1 MDQIKT
7 GKFIAQ
13 MRKEQGLTQ
22 SQLADKLFISNKT
35 ISKWETGKGLP
46 EVSIMLPLC
55 EILGINVNELLTGEK
70 IPIAEYKEK
79 AEENIM
85 NLVQEVQESRK
96 KIIISA
102 VVAFLSV
109 ISAVP
114 LVVVSGIFDMPAAAR
129 ITLIAIALIV
139 IAIGIAVACI
149 LDRDVGAF
157 ECSKCQT
164 RFVPTMSAYV
174 NAAHTITRRRLKC
187 PNCGCKSYCK
197 HVLTKSK

>member
-46 EVSIMLPLC
+46 EVSLMLPLC

-79 AEENIM
+79 AEENMM
-85 NLVQEVQESRK
+85 NLVHEAQESKK
-96 KIIISA
+96 KIILSV
-102 VVAFLSV
+102 VVAFSSLLSTMPLIV
-109 ISAVP
+109 IAGTFEMPLAV
-114 LVVVSGIFDMPAAAR
+114 R
-129 ITLIAIALIV
+129 ILLIAIAVIV
-139 IAIGIAVACI
+139 IIIGIAVACI
-149 LDRDVGAF
+149 LDRDAGAF

-164 RFVPTMSAYV
+164 RFVPTMSEYI
-174 NAAHTITRRRLKC
+174 NTAHTITKRKLKC

-197 HVLTKSK
+197 HVLTKNK

>member
-46 EVSIMLPLC
+46 EVSMMLPLC

-70 IPIAEYKEK
+70 IPIAEYKER
-79 AEENIM
+79 AEENM
-85 NLVQEVQESRK
+85 MKLVQEAQESRR
-96 KIIISA
+96 KIILSA
-102 VVAFLSV
+102 VVAFSSV
-109 ISAVP
+109 FSAVP
-114 LVVVSGIFDMPAAAR
+114 LILVSGIFEMHIVVR
-129 ITLIAIALIV
+129 IAFIAIALIV
-139 IAIGIAVACI
+139 LTIGIAVACI
-149 LDRDVGAF
+149 LDREAGAF
-157 ECSKCQT
+157 ECSKCHT

-174 NAAHTITRRRLKC
+174 SGAHTITKRRLKC

-197 HVLTKSK
+197 HVLTKRK

>member
-70 IPIAEYKEK
+70 ISIAEYKEK
-79 AEENIM
+79 AEENMM
-85 NLVQEVQESRK
+85 NLVHEAQESRK

-102 VVAFLSV
+102 IVAFLSV

-114 LVVVSGIFDMPAAAR
+114 LILVSGIFEMPIAAR
-129 ITLIAIALIV
+129 ITLIAIAITV
-139 IAIGIAVACI
+139 IIIGIAVACI
-149 LDRDVGAF
+149 LDREAGAF

-164 RFVPTMSAYV
+164 RFVPTMAAYV

>member
-22 SQLADKLFISNKT
+22 SQLANKLFISNKT

-46 EVSIMLPLC
+46 EVSLMLPLC

-70 IPIAEYKEK
+70 ISIAEYKEK
-79 AEENIM
+79 AEENMM
-85 NLVQEVQESRK
+85 NLVQEAQESK
-96 KIIISA
+96 KKLIISA

-109 ISAVP
+109 LSAIP
-114 LVVVSGIFDMPAAAR
+114 LILVSEMFEMPVAAR
-129 ITLIAIALIV
+129 IALFAIAMTVLV
-139 IAIGIAVACI
+139 IGIAVACI
-149 LDRDVGAF
+149 LDREAGAF
-157 ECSKCQT
+157 ECSKCHT
-164 RFVPTMSAYV
+164 RFVPTMSAYI
-174 NAAHTITRRRLKC
+174 NGAHTITRRKLKC
-187 PNCGCKSYCK
+187 PSCGCKSYCK

>member
-46 EVSIMLPLC
+46 EVSLMLPLC

-79 AEENIM
+79 AEENMM
-85 NLVQEVQESRK
+85 NLVHEAQESKK
-96 KIIISA
+96 KIILSV
-102 VVAFLSV
+102 VVALSSV
-109 ISAVP
+109 LSAVP
-114 LVVVSGIFDMPAAAR
+114 LVVVSGTFEMPVAIR
-129 ITLIAIALIV
+129 ILLVAIAVIV
-139 IAIGIAVACI
+139 IIIGIAVACI
-149 LDRDVGAF
+149 LDRDAGAF

-164 RFVPTMSAYV
+164 RFVPTMSAYIH
-174 NAAHTITRRRLKC
+174 AAHTPTKRKLKC

-197 HVLTKSK
+197 HVLTKCR

>member
-22 SQLADKLFISNKT
+22 SQLANKLFISNKT

-46 EVSIMLPLC
+46 EISLMLPLC

-79 AEENIM
+79 AEENMM
-85 NLVQEVQESRK
+85 NLVQEAQESRK
-96 KIIISA
+96 KIILSA
-102 VVAFLSV
+102 VVAFSSFL
-109 ISAVP
+109 SAVP
-114 LVVVSGIFDMPAAAR
+114 LILVSGMFEMHIAAR
-129 ITLIAIALIV
+129 ISLIAIALIV
-139 IAIGIAVACI
+139 IVIGIAVACV
-149 LDRDVGAF
+149 LDRDAGAF
-157 ECSKCQT
+157 ECSKCHT
-164 RFVPTMSAYV
+164 RFVPTMSAYI
-174 NAAHTITRRRLKC
+174 NGAHTITRRKLKC
-187 PNCGCKSYCK
+187 PSCGCKSYCK